1 MKRIASIL
9 CLFALST
16 APALAF
22 DFSFFWEGFGPMAEE
37 VPPGVTLQRLATMTS
52 DRDRNVHYLNLMI
65 DDKNLV
71 AGLFNESDPKN
82 KPSDDDLRGEHVFW
96 LRDIES
102 EEGVVLAVAKGRKAL
117 ILRGLLDRE
126 SQEGRFTIKYLANG
140 LTMRYE
146 SCDFE
151 LKRKENSW
159 VVKNVYTGGEVTTV
173 HVETKMLG
181 IATLKGLCPNK

>member
-1 MKRIASIL
+1 MKRITSIL

-22 DFSFFWEGFGPMAEE
+22 DLSFFWDGFGPMAEE
-37 VPPGVTLQRLATMTS
+37 VPPGVTLERLAAMTS
-52 DRDRNVHYLNLMI
+52 DRDKNIHYLNLMI
-65 DDKNLV
+65 DDKNLI

-82 KPSDDDLRGEHVFW
+82 KPSDDDARGEHVFW

-126 SQEGRFTIKYLANG
+126 TQEGRFTIKYLANG

-151 LKRKENSW
+151 LKRKENGW
-159 VVKNVYTGGEVTTV
+159 FVKNVYTGAEVTSV
-173 HVETKMLG
+173 HIETKMLG
-181 IATLKGLCPNK
+181 IATLKGICPK